1 MPDPQLT
8 PAQFAASIKE
18 KYPQY
23 KAVPDEQLAR
33 AMVDKYPQYAKQVTF
48 GSVKPGKTAP
58 ASTSATSNDVEKRE
72 VAGSSMPQLRAPA
85 TGWKG
90 LKAKAYTAA
99 DRLLPM
105 LPAVG
110 STIGGLT
117 AGAGTAEAGFLGA
130 PVGAMEGGVIGEGT
144 RNVLSRA
151 IFPKD
156 EERMADE
163 RDPVKEAKRIIEQG
177 ALGFG
182 TELGARGVGA
192 IGSKIIR
199 PFEASA
205 ATVKAAKAGEGVR
218 MTPGEAGNSPSL
230 GRIEKV
236 LGHLPG
242 GSGPIE
248 GFREAQSHDAL
259 AMMDKQL
266 NSLSTNRLSD
276 EETGKAVQ
284 KIVADSRKALTAQ
297 ESTKYDEVKQL
308 LGVDPKTFMTP
319 EQIDSAVEKKIAFYK
334 QMGGGTPDVVGKLQA
349 ARNFTRTSRADVETK
364 VMDRLMRKEPELMG
378 EYLRKSSLANLREFN
393 KLMPGPVRQQAA
405 ANVLQSIITG
415 ATDAQTK
422 QINQRVFATA
432 LKDLGEGRGRLIFG
446 AQYPAIREGS
456 ELLNRIAP
464 MAGSGGAMSAMHTV
478 RQLIEVGS
486 VAAAAIGFSG
496 HAYSAAAAVGG
507 PVLAMRFIATALTH
521 PQASAAVLKALR
533 ATAAGT
539 FRSVPYAVN
548 AIAAP
553 DHKSTYL
560 QAPTP

>member
-33 AMVDKYPQYAKQVTF
+33 AMVDKYPQYAKQVSF
-48 GSVKPGKTAP
+48 GP
-58 ASTSATSNDVEKRE
+58 AKQGEKRE
-72 VAGSSMPQLRAPA
+72 TPALTVSAPPK
-85 TGWKG
+85 TGTKAW
-90 LKAKAYTAA
+90 LKSKAYTYA

-110 STIGGLT
+110 MTIGGI
-117 AGAGTAEAGFLGA
+117 AAGTGGAVSGPLDFLIAPTGAAEGA
-130 PVGAMEGGVIGEGT
+130 AIGEAART
-144 RNVLSRA
+144 ALSRA

-163 RDPVKEAKRIIEQG
+163 RDPVKEARRLITQTG
-177 ALGFG
+177 LGFFS
-182 TELGARGVGA
+182 ELVPRGVGA
-192 IGSKIIR
+192 IGKKIAA

-205 ATVKAAKAGEGVR
+205 ATVRGAKAGEGVR

-230 GRIEKV
+230 SRIEKV

-248 GFREAQSHDAL
+248 GFREAQTHDAL

-266 NSLSTNRLSD
+266 ESLSTNRLSD

-284 KIVADSRKALTAQ
+284 KIVADSRKNLVSQ
-297 ESTKYDEVKQL
+297 ESAKYDEVKQL

-319 EQIDSAVEKKIAFYK
+319 EQIDSAVAKKIEFYK
-334 QMGGGTPDVVGKLQA
+334 QMGGGTPDVVSKLQS
-349 ARNFTRTSRADVETK
+349 ARNFTRTSRSDVETK
-364 VMDRLMRKEPELMG
+364 VMDRLMRKEPEMMG
-378 EYLRKSSLANLREFN
+378 GYLRKASLANLREFN
-393 KLMPGPVRQQAA
+393 HLMPGPVRQQAA
-405 ANVLQSIITG
+405 ANVLQNIITQ

-496 HAYSAAAAVGG
+496 HAYAAAAAVGG

-533 ATAAGT
+533 MTAAGT
-539 FRSVPYAVN
+539 ARSIPYAVDEL
-548 AIAAP
+548 AAP
-553 DHKSTYL
+553 DYKSTYL
-560 QAPTP
+560 QAPTQ

>member
-48 GSVKPGKTAP
+48 EPSKQG
-58 ASTSATSNDVEKRE
+58 EKRE
-72 VAGSSMPQLRAPA
+72 AAPANPGSSLPQLRGPA
-85 TGWKG
+85 KGW
-90 LKAKAYTAA
+90 KAKAYTAA

-105 LPAVG
+105 LPAAG
-110 STIGGLT
+110 MTIGGLA
-117 AGAGTAEAGFLGA
+117 AGAGGA
-130 PVGAMEGGVIGEGT
+130 VGGPLDLLVAPTGAAEGGAIGEAT
-144 RNVLSRA
+144 RSVLSRA
-151 IFPKD
+151 IFPK
-156 EERMADE
+156 ETNPERNADE
-163 RDPVKEAKRIIEQG
+163 ADPVQEAKRLITQTG
-177 ALGFG
+177 MGFFS
-182 TELGARGVGA
+182 ELGARGLTG
-192 IGSKIIR
+192 IGKRIAA

-205 ATVKAAKAGEGVR
+205 ATVKAAKAGDGVR

-230 GRIEKV
+230 SRIEKV

-266 NSLSTNRLSD
+266 DSLSTNRLSD

-284 KIVADSRKALTAQ
+284 KIVADSRKALTTQ
-297 ESTKYDEVKQL
+297 ESTKYDEVKRL

-319 EQIDSAVEKKIAFYK
+319 EQIDSAVEKKIDFYK

-378 EYLRKSSLANLREFN
+378 DYLRKSSLANLREFN

-405 ANVLQSIITG
+405 ANVLQNIITQ

-422 QINQRVFATA
+422 QINQRVFAGA

-533 ATAAGT
+533 MTAAGT

-553 DHKSTYL
+553 NYKDTYL
-560 QAPTP
+560 QAPTQ